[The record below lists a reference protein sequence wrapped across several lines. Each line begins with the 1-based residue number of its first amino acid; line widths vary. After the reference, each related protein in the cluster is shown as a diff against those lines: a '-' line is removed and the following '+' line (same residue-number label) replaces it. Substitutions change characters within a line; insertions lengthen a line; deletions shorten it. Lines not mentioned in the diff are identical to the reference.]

1 MRRAAAAT
9 PLPESR
15 TSWTLYSTSSTSY
28 LPLVEHIRV
37 VRRPGQAD
45 RLAFKLPGV
54 VLSVHVRTHRHQ
66 LLPAIEVHDVARR
79 HSRVD
84 DLPDAPRLDGHAD
97 VGRLALRQHV
107 DLLRPHDKAD
117 AVAEED
123 IGDADEVGDELGRGP
138 LVDVHGGTDL
148 LDPAARHHRHAV
160 AHGKRLLLIMSD
172 VDESDANL
180 FLDLLQLD
188 LHLLAQLE
196 VQRSERLVEQ

>member
-1 MRRAAAAT
+1 MRRAAAST
-9 PLPESR
+9 PLPDPR
-15 TSWTLYSTSSTSY
+15 TSWTSYPASSTSY
-28 LPLVEHIRV
+28 LSLVKHIRV
-37 VRRPGQAD
+37 VGRPGQAD
-45 RLAFKLPGV
+45 WLAFKLLGV
-54 VLSVHVRTHRHQ
+54 ALSVHVLTHRYQ

-79 HSRVD
+79 HARVD
-84 DLPDAPRLDGHAD
+84 DLLDAPRLDGHAD

-123 IGDADEVGDELGRGP
+123 IGDADEAGDELGRGL
-138 LVDVHGGTDL
+138 LVALQGGTDL

-160 AHGKRLLLIMSD
+160 AHGKRLLLVVGD
-172 VDESDANL
+172 VDEGDANL